1 MRKVWVIARR
11 DFLAAVRSKAF
22 VVTIL
27 FMPILMGISIGVQL
41 LFAKMERAKTKRVA
55 VLDRTPGQK
64 LGASLKKMGDDL
76 QKASKEIDRV
86 KGLDPMIKDLLNIN
100 INFETIEP
108 KEDAE
113 RDAQIF
119 ELSQRLEKGDIEAL
133 VEIGADV
140 AKVRGVFE
148 KLLDVISVDENGLP
162 TVNLGKIPDSQAV
175 IVRSKGAGSLQVRQ
189 LVQTTLNQAVQKDR
203 FEKKGIAPSEVEAM
217 LQPLIF
223 KNRSLVQRDASSGK
237 FVERSEEATIIS
249 LILPGVLI
257 ALMFM
262 AIMIGATPA
271 MHGVVEE
278 KSQRIAEVLLGSVTP
293 FQLMAGKLIGV
304 IGVSLSIAFVYMGG
318 SYVLALYFGFA
329 SLIPT
334 AMLAWFFPM
343 LVLAM
348 LIFGSLFIAVGAAA
362 TDIKDTQTLLMPIMM
377 IACIP
382 FFALGPIIQEPNG
395 TIARVCS
402 FFPFASPMLLTAR
415 QAVPPGVPTGELIAC
430 IAVVLLTTL
439 ACVWAAGRIFRIG
452 ILMQGKSPKFI
463 ELLKWA
469 IRG

>member
-27 FMPILMGISIGVQL
+27 FMPLLMGLSIGVQI
-41 LFAKMERAKTKRVA
+41 LFKKMEDAKSKHCV

-64 LGASLKKMGDDL
+64 YATILKTAGTVLDAAKEKDSRISELLGFKVEFDA
-76 QKASKEIDRV
+76 
-86 KGLDPMIKDLLNIN
+86 
-100 INFETIEP
+100 IEP
-108 KEDAE
+108 KTEAAE
-113 RDAQIF
+113 REAQLF
-119 ELSQRLEKGDIEAL
+119 ELSQRLEKGEIEAII
-133 VEIGADV
+133 EIGPNADKMRDVLEFDATGMPVLPNHKKVPDNDAVIFRSKTPTAMPIRRIVEMILNQTVQMERFAAKGIPILEV
-140 AKVRGVFE
+140 AKIQQPMVF
-148 KLLDVISVDENGLP
+148 KL
-162 TVNLGKIPDSQAV
+162 K
-175 IVRSKGAGSLQVRQ
+175 
-189 LVQTTLNQAVQKDR
+189 
-203 FEKKGIAPSEVEAM
+203 
-217 LQPLIF
+217 
-223 KNRSLVQRDASSGK
+223 SLVRKDAKTGEY
-237 FVERSEEATIIS
+237 VEGSDEAAIVS
-249 LILPGVLI
+249 MILPGVLI

-278 KSQRIAEVLLGSVTP
+278 KSMRIAEVLLGSVAP

-304 IGVSLSIAFVYMGG
+304 IGVSLSISFVYLGG

-329 SLIPT
+329 SLLPT

-415 QAVPPGVPTGELIAC
+415 QASPPGVPTGELIAC
-430 IAVVLLTTL
+430 IAVVLLTTVG
-439 ACVWAAGRIFRIG
+439 CVWAAGRIFRIG
-452 ILMQGKSPKFI
+452 ILMQGKSPRFI
-463 ELLKWA
+463 ELVKWA
-469 IRG
+469 IKG